1 MRYTKFIA
9 LGLLLI
15 GLMAAA
21 FPSFAAQAATIDD
34 LIVNTDSCTLTV
46 IFTVED
52 AGDYYVQIWDDGE
65 LEYAVGGATAAG
77 ATVSYTMGIGPVA
90 QGIPGIGVYIMN
102 NATDFDIVYASVDP
116 FDPDFGDCSGDSW
129 TPADGGA
136 TVGVDCPNPLPAGF
150 VVRSIPAGALA
161 YFEASEGAYTGFNLP
176 EGQTW
181 YTGAVD
187 GGFVEVW
194 IACEA
199 DNVFVPAGN
208 VVG

>member
-1 MRYTKFIA
+1 MRSTKFVA

-15 GLMAAA
+15 GLMVAA
-21 FPSFAAQAATIDD
+21 FPSFAAQSATIDS
-34 LIVNTDSCTLTV
+34 LVVNTEACTLTV
-46 IFTVED
+46 TFTVED
-52 AGDYYVQIWDDGE
+52 AGDYYVEIWDDGTM
-65 LEYAVGGATAAG
+65 EYTVGGATEAG
-77 ATVSYTMGIGPVA
+77 ATVSYSMGIGPI
-90 QGIPGIGVYIMN
+90 GTFNPGIGVLI
-102 NATDFDIVYASVDP
+102 TDGGESLYDFEDP
-116 FDPDFGDCSGDSW
+116 YEPDFGGCSGESW
-129 TPADGGA
+129 TPGDGS
-136 TVGVDCPNPLPAGF
+136 TVSADCPNPIPAGF

-194 IACEA
+194 IACAA